1 MPDLNSPAV
10 ADTLQTFVQN
20 SSEVSPGLF
29 VRIMQIFSIWLIPVL
44 IFAIL
49 ILAWRNKVKVYEA
62 FIDGAK
68 EGFSVAIKIIPYLV
82 AVLVAIGMF
91 RASGAM
97 DIFVALFSPITNL
110 IGMPA
115 ETLPVALMRPLSGSG
130 ALGLVTELMKQH
142 GPDSFIGRVASTMWG
157 STETTFYVVAVYF
170 GSVGVRRVR
179 HSIAAGLVG
188 DAAGLIMAVIICR
201 LVFG

>member
-1 MPDLNSPAV
+1 MLDSNLPAV
-10 ADTLQTFVQN
+10 ADTLQTLAQN
-20 SSEVSPGLF
+20 SSELSPGLF

-179 HSIAAGLVG
+179 HSVAAGLVG
-188 DAAGLIMAVIICR
+188 DAVGLIMAVIICN

>member
-1 MPDLNSPAV
+1 MLDSNLPAV
-10 ADTLQTFVQN
+10 ADTLQTLAQN

-179 HSIAAGLVG
+179 HSVAAGLVG
-188 DAAGLIMAVIICR
+188 DAVGLIMAVIICR

>member
-1 MPDLNSPAV
+1 MLDSNLPAV
-10 ADTLQTFVQN
+10 ADTLQTLTQN
-20 SSEVSPGLF
+20 SSELSPGLF

-188 DAAGLIMAVIICR
+188 DAVGLIMAVIICR

>member
-29 VRIMQIFSIWLIPVL
+29 VRIMQIFSNWLIPVL

-82 AVLVAIGMF
+82 AILVAIGMF

>member
-29 VRIMQIFSIWLIPVL
+29 VRIMQIFSNWLIPVL

-188 DAAGLIMAVIICR
+188 DAVGLIMAVIICR

>member
-1 MPDLNSPAV
+1 MLDSNLPAV
-10 ADTLQTFVQN
+10 ADTLQTLAQN
-20 SSEVSPGLF
+20 SSELSPGLF

-188 DAAGLIMAVIICR
+188 DAVGLIMAVIICN

>member
-1 MPDLNSPAV
+1 MLDSNLPAV
-10 ADTLQTFVQN
+10 ADTLQTLAQN

-44 IFAIL
+44 IFTIL

-188 DAAGLIMAVIICR
+188 DAVGLIMAVIICR

>member
-29 VRIMQIFSIWLIPVL
+29 VRIMQIFSNWLIPVL

-82 AVLVAIGMF
+82 AILVAIGMF

-188 DAAGLIMAVIICR
+188 DAVGLIMAVIICR

>member
-1 MPDLNSPAV
+1 MLDSNLPAV
-10 ADTLQTFVQN
+10 ADTLQTLAQN
-20 SSEVSPGLF
+20 SSELSPGLF

-188 DAAGLIMAVIICR
+188 DAVGLIMAVIICR

>member
-29 VRIMQIFSIWLIPVL
+29 VRIMQIFSNWLIPVL

-142 GPDSFIGRVASTMWG
+142 GPDSFIGRVASTMWV

-170 GSVGVRRVR
+170 GSVGCGEFAIRLRRDWLAMR
-179 HSIAAGLVG
+179 W
-188 DAAGLIMAVIICR
+188 D
-201 LVFG
+201 

>member
-44 IFAIL
+44 IFTIL

-142 GPDSFIGRVASTMWG
+142 GPDAFIRRVASTMWG

-179 HSIAAGLVG
+179 HSVAAGLVG
-188 DAAGLIMAVIICR
+188 DAVGLIMAVIICN

>member
-1 MPDLNSPAV
+1 MPDLNSPAIV
-10 ADTLQTFVQN
+10 DTLHTFIPN

-44 IFAIL
+44 IFVIL
-49 ILAWRNKVKVYEA
+49 ILAWRSKVKVYEA
-62 FIDGAK
+62 FIEGAK
-68 EGFSVAIKIIPYLV
+68 EGFSVAVKIIPYLV
-82 AVLVAIGMF
+82 AILVAIGMF

-188 DAAGLIMAVIICR
+188 DAVGLIMAVLICR

>member
-1 MPDLNSPAV
+1 MLDSNLPAV
-10 ADTLQTFVQN
+10 ADTLQTLAQN

-188 DAAGLIMAVIICR
+188 DAVGLIMAVIICR

>member
-29 VRIMQIFSIWLIPVL
+29 VRIMQIFSIWLIQVL
-44 IFAIL
+44 IFTIL
-49 ILAWRNKVKVYEA
+49 ILAWRKKVKVYEA

-82 AVLVAIGMF
+82 AILVAIGMF

-179 HSIAAGLVG
+179 HSIAAVLVG
-188 DAAGLIMAVIICR
+188 DAVGLIMAVIICR

>member
-1 MPDLNSPAV
+1 MLDSNLPAV
-10 ADTLQTFVQN
+10 ADTLQTLAQN
-20 SSEVSPGLF
+20 SSELSPGLF

-179 HSIAAGLVG
+179 HSVAAGLVG
-188 DAAGLIMAVIICR
+188 DAVGLIMAVIICR

>member
-1 MPDLNSPAV
+1 MLDSNLPAV
-10 ADTLQTFVQN
+10 ADTLQTLAQN
-20 SSEVSPGLF
+20 SSELSPGLF

-179 HSIAAGLVG
+179 HSIAAGLEIGRAHV
-188 DAAGLIMAVIICR
+188 
-201 LVFG
+201 

>member
-1 MPDLNSPAV
+1 MLDSNLPAV
-10 ADTLQTFVQN
+10 ADTLQTLAQN
-20 SSEVSPGLF
+20 SSKVSPGLF
-29 VRIMQIFSIWLIPVL
+29 VRIMQIISIWLIPVL

-179 HSIAAGLVG
+179 HSVAAGLVG
-188 DAAGLIMAVIICR
+188 DAVGLIMAVIICR

>member
-1 MPDLNSPAV
+1 MLDSNLPAV
-10 ADTLQTFVQN
+10 ADTLQTLAQN
-20 SSEVSPGLF
+20 SSELSPGLF

-97 DIFVALFSPITNL
+97 DIFVTLFSPITNL

-179 HSIAAGLVG
+179 HSVAAGLVG
-188 DAAGLIMAVIICR
+188 DAVGLIMAVIICN